1 MEKAS
6 KLKIILSLL
15 KKNGLLFIWIVGGLL
30 IIYAKNKEITLSSI
44 VLSVFVPR
52 SAKSSKVKLKSCAN
66 VSDFA
71 HFFLA
76 LEFLNLIK
84 VSDFLRLLLK
94 KKVSKKNHYF

>member
-44 VLSVFVPR
+44 VLSVFV
-52 SAKSSKVKLKSCAN
+52 SIIFYGIFIWGYKN
-66 VSDFA
+66 
-71 HFFLA
+71 
-76 LEFLNLIK
+76 
-84 VSDFLRLLLK
+84 K
-94 KKVSKKNHYF
+94 K